1 MLYRCIPTRLF
12 RRNDIKGITAMRAQ
26 HRWLLHH
33 PLMLQRCRWFPACP
47 SHVTLCRRYQAF
59 GLRLQAFSGFVA
71 TPPATQRLGFHAGVV
86 YEDKSLF
93 KACGLVGHQKDKAKN
108 YVPPGLR
115 NVDKTAAWG
124 YSGYR
129 GWVYGY
135 GLHLTCTCEGFPV
148 LFDVRTA
155 KLIHSGHGEGRVF
168 PPPYGSLAF

>member
-1 MLYRCIPTRLF
+1 MLYRCIPARLF

-33 PLMLQRCRWFPACP
+33 SFMLQRCRLPACP
-47 SHVTLCRRYQAF
+47 SHVTLCRRYQAL
-59 GLRLQAFSGFVA
+59 GLRLQAFAGFVA
-71 TPPATQRLGFHAGVV
+71 APPATQRLGFHAGVV

-129 GWVYGY
+129 GCMAMACTSLARAKGFPCC
-135 GLHLTCTCEGFPV
+135 LTCEQ
-148 LFDVRTA
+148 R
-155 KLIHSGHGEGRVF
+155 S
-168 PPPYGSLAF
+168 